1 MGIKLFDIQN
11 GVVTPTEHCY
21 TISCLKRIMD
31 EYSEDHLSIYAYL
44 FYSSCY
50 VEEENPFANMP
61 EDIKEEEILKQVG
74 GDFSPDE
81 KAVFEALDFCKKAFS
96 TPTQEL
102 YLSAK
107 IGVERMSSYIR
118 NSMISI
124 GRDGNEMAYLKYLE
138 KFDQVC
144 KSFDARWKAFK
155 DEQSSQSR
163 GGNQI
168 AYDQS

>member
-1 MGIKLFDIQN
+1 MAVKLFDIQN
-11 GVVTPTEHCY
+11 NVVTATEHCY
-21 TISCLKRIMD
+21 TIGCLKRIMD
-31 EYSEDHLSIYAYL
+31 EYPEDHLSIYAYL
-44 FYSSCY
+44 FYMSCHN
-50 VEEENPFANMP
+50 EEENPFANMP
-61 EDIKEEEILKQVG
+61 EDNKEEEILKEVG

-81 KAVFEALDFCKKAFS
+81 KPVFEALDFCKKSFS

-107 IGVERMSSYIR
+107 IGIEKVSKYIR
-118 NSMISI
+118 TTPIVD
-124 GRDGNEMAYLKYLE
+124 GRDGNNVSYLKYLE

-168 AYDQS
+168 AYDQ